1 MPQLRANEDIHPLS
15 EFRANAAAF
24 IKQVQE
30 TQRPI
35 VLTLRGRGRAV
46 LLDVDEYQKLM
57 DELTELRRLRQ
68 RYTRQSGGPV
78 SRETGGECST

>member
-24 IKQVQE
+24 IKKVQE

-46 LLDVDEYQKLM
+46 LLDVDEYQKVM
-57 DELTELRRLRQ
+57 DELTELRRAQL
-68 RYTRQSGGPV
+68 P
-78 SRETGGECST
+78 STAASTCQLG